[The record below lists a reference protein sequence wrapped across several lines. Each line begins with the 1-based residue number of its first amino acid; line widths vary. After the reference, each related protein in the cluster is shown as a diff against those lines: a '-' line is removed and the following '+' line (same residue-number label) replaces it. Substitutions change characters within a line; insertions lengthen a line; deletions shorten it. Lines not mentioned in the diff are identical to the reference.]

1 MYNKSIYLED
11 VNMNYYKKVKKP
23 KRDDTEYIEIE
34 NFEDYELINNFIYEC
49 IIRTEA
55 VKKLG
60 IKYDYCLKKYN
71 DIANFIDLDQYREER
86 LEEVFNNISI
96 ANNECTQSEESEIS
110 EFKND
115 SDYAEQVLFEDALQY
130 VKKEQ
135 YKILHNEEFKL
146 INEDLKTF
154 KNKNYVPLKKENK
167 DELYELSSNLNIILS
182 EIREV
187 VKNIFYLDTSKQFME
202 YENSSSSSLYIKR
215 EYKETY
221 YIETRVDKDNRTIS
235 KTIKYLP
242 KRKLYINDIFEFS
255 SNHLILPVESN
266 KLLETFFKIDKKYIR
281 SSKIIAD
288 CFFCYDYYN
297 FRVAQVKNKNDKIV
311 LRNKDNYKII
321 ELQHY
326 IKLEENKG
334 CYKDNTKIKE
344 LKKEIDDEK
353 EKKEDRPT
361 LNKRSK
367 YFVFDEEDFK
377 NSDINRSTALRYYQW
392 ISPFIKGYNYID
404 IINFNK
410 IDELNT

>member
-1 MYNKSIYLED
+1 MYNKIIYLED

-23 KRDDTEYIEIE
+23 KRDDLEYIEIE

-60 IKYDYCLKKYN
+60 IKYDYCYKKYN
-71 DIANFIDLDQYREER
+71 DIANFIDLEQYREEYI
-86 LEEVFNNISI
+86 EEVHDNIDI
-96 ANNECTQSEESEIS
+96 AYQECIQNKDTEIF
-110 EFKND
+110 ELEND
-115 SDYAEQVLFEDALQY
+115 FYRTKKERFEDALQY

-135 YKILHNEEFKL
+135 YKFFNNEAFEL
-146 INEDLKTF
+146 INEKLEEF
-154 KNKNYVPLKKENK
+154 KNKNNVSLKKNK
-167 DELYELSSNLNIILS
+167 HELYELSSKLDSTLS
-182 EIREV
+182 EIKEV
-187 VKNIFYLDTSKQFME
+187 LKNIFYLDTDEEFEE
-202 YENSSSSSLYIKR
+202 YENYSFSSLYIKR

-221 YIETRVDKDNRTIS
+221 YREIIVDKDNKTIS

-242 KRKLYINDIFEFS
+242 KRKLYLNNIIEFS
-255 SNHLILPVESN
+255 SNHLILPIESK
-266 KLLETFFKIDKKYIR
+266 KLLETFFKIDKKYIK

-297 FRVAQVKNKNDKIV
+297 FRVAEVKNKNNETKK
-311 LRNKDNYKII
+311 LNKENYKII
-321 ELQHY
+321 ELQEY
-326 IKLEENKG
+326 IKLEENRG
-334 CYKDNTKIKE
+334 YFKDIEKIINWKNQID
-344 LKKEIDDEK
+344 KEIIPK
-353 EKKEDRPT
+353 ECIPT

-392 ISPFIKGYNYID
+392 ISPFIKNYNYID

-410 IDELNT
+410 IDELNI

>member
-1 MYNKSIYLED
+1 MYNKIIYLED

-23 KRDDTEYIEIE
+23 KRDDLEYIEIE

-60 IKYDYCLKKYN
+60 IKYDYCYKKYN
-71 DIANFIDLDQYREER
+71 DIANFIDLEQYREECIK
-86 LEEVFNNISI
+86 EVYDNIDI
-96 ANNECTQSEESEIS
+96 VYQECIQNKEIEIC
-110 EFKND
+110 EFRND
-115 SDYAEQVLFEDALQY
+115 SDYSEQVLFEDALQY
-130 VKKEQ
+130 VKKQQ
-135 YKILHNEEFKL
+135 YSLFYNEEFEL

-154 KNKNYVPLKKENK
+154 KNKKNVPLKKENK
-167 DELYELSSNLNIILS
+167 HELYELSCYLDSTLS
-182 EIREV
+182 EIEEV

-297 FRVAQVKNKNDKIV
+297 FRVAEVKNKNDKIV

-321 ELQHY
+321 ELQHD

-334 CYKDNTKIKE
+334 YYKDNTKIKNW
-344 LKKEIDDEK
+344 KKEIEDEK
-353 EKKEDRPT
+353 IKKECMPT
-361 LNKRSK
+361 LNKTK
-367 YFVFDEEDFK
+367 EYFVFKEKYFQE
-377 NSDINRSTALRYYQW
+377 SGINENTALRYYQW
-392 ISPFIKGYNYID
+392 ISPFIKNYNYID

-410 IDELNT
+410 IDELNI

>member
-34 NFEDYELINNFIYEC
+34 NFADYELINNFIYEC

-60 IKYDYCLKKYN
+60 IKYDYCYKKYN
-71 DIANFIDLDQYREER
+71 DIANFIDLEQYIEEQI
-86 LEEVFNNISI
+86 EKIYNNIGIS
-96 ANNECTQSEESEIS
+96 NHECIQNKEIEIC

-135 YKILHNEEFKL
+135 YRLFHNEEFEL

-167 DELYELSSNLNIILS
+167 HELYELSSNLDSTLS
-182 EIREV
+182 EINEV
-187 VKNIFYLDTSKQFME
+187 LKNIFYLDTDEEFKE
-202 YENSSSSSLYIKR
+202 YENSSSTSLYIKR

-297 FRVAQVKNKNDKIV
+297 FRVAEVKNKNIKIKK
-311 LRNKDNYKII
+311 LNKENYKIA
-321 ELQHY
+321 ELQEY

-353 EKKEDRPT
+353 IKKECIPT

-392 ISPFIKGYNYID
+392 ISPFIKNYNYID

-410 IDELNT
+410 IDELNI

>member
-1 MYNKSIYLED
+1 
-11 VNMNYYKKVKKP
+11 MNYYKKVKKP

-71 DIANFIDLDQYREER
+71 DIANFIDLEKYREEQ
-86 LEEVFNNISI
+86 LEEVFNNIGIS
-96 ANNECTQSEESEIS
+96 NHECIQNKDTEIF
-110 EFKND
+110 ELEND
-115 SDYAEQVLFEDALQY
+115 FYRTKKERFEDALQY

-167 DELYELSSNLNIILS
+167 DELYELSSYLNITLS

-187 VKNIFYLDTSKQFME
+187 VKNIFYLDTDEEFEE
-202 YENSSSSSLYIKR
+202 YENYSFSSLYIKR
-215 EYKETY
+215 EYKEAY
-221 YIETRVDKDNRTIS
+221 YREIIVDKDNKTIS

-242 KRKLYINDIFEFS
+242 KRKLYLNNIIEFS
-255 SNHLILPVESN
+255 SNHLILPIESK
-266 KLLETFFKIDKKYIR
+266 KLLETFFKIDKKYIK

-297 FRVAQVKNKNDKIV
+297 FRVAEVKNKNSKTKIS
-311 LRNKDNYKII
+311 NKESYKID
-321 ELQHY
+321 ELQEY
-326 IKLEENKG
+326 IKEEYKKG
-334 CYKDNTKIKE
+334 YFRDMEKIQSWREEINDELIKE
-344 LKKEIDDEK
+344 KHKIS
-353 EKKEDRPT
+353 
-361 LNKRSK
+361 LNKKSD
-367 YFVFDEEDFK
+367 YFVFKEKYFQE
-377 NSDINRSTALRYYQW
+377 SGINENTALRYYQW
-392 ISPFIKGYNYID
+392 ISPFIKNHNYID

-410 IDELNT
+410 IDELNI